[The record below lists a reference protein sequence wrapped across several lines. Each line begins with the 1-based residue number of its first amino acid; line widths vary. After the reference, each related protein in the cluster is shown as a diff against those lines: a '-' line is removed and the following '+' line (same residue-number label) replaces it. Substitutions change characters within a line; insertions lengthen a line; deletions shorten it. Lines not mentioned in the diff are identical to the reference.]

1 VSPTLRVRATMWH
14 SWKSSMYNIR
24 IILVRKRGRDNP
36 DPVKE
41 MVEAY
46 LRLVIS
52 IAKKF
57 TRCFGS
63 PPWR

>member
-1 VSPTLRVRATMWH
+1 
-14 SWKSSMYNIR
+14 MYNIR
-24 IILVRKRGRDNP
+24 IILVRERGRDNP
-36 DPVKE
+36 GPVKE
-41 MVEAY
+41 MVEAN

-57 TRCFGS
+57 TRCLGS